1 VTQPQVPPQVPQM
14 PPQLP
19 AHGVPAQGPLP
30 GSYDDEVRR
39 ARRYERGLALKG
51 LAALA
56 IVAMLIAAR
65 ILWF

>member
-1 VTQPQVPPQVPQM
+1 MTHPLVPPPVP
-14 PPQLP
+14 PP
-19 AHGVPAQGPLP
+19 GPLS
-30 GSYDDEVRR
+30 GSYDDEVRQ

-56 IVAMLIAAR
+56 IVALLIAAR

>member
-1 VTQPQVPPQVPQM
+1 VTQPPVPPQVPPQ
-14 PPQLP
+14 
-19 AHGVPAQGPLP
+19 GPLS
-30 GSYDDEVRR
+30 GSYEDEVRR

-56 IVAMLIAAR
+56 IVALLIAAR